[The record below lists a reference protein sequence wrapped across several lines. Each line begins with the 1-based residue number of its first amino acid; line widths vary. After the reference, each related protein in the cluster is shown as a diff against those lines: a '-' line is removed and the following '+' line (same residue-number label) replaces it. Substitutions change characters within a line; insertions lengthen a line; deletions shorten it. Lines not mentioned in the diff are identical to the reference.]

1 MSFKKIMGLSLS
13 VIALNMFVLS
23 DVNAE
28 SVKTKCR
35 VRISDSQKIRS
46 KVSVDGDGLPAGN
59 YYAEVVSADNGPI
72 RSTVQAAVSGEAEF
86 DFDSNSNDIL
96 EGATQIAPDFI
107 QDRQVVGTIFTE
119 AGAIV
124 QVDDALCRAKKS
136 KHQHRRRHRHGH
148 D

>member
-1 MSFKKIMGLSLS
+1 MGLSLS
-13 VIALNMFVLS
+13 MIALNMFVLS

-59 YYAEVVSADNGPI
+59 YYAEVVSAGNGPI
-72 RSTVQAAVSGEAEF
+72 KSTVQAAVSGEAEF
-86 DFDSNSNDIL
+86 DFDSNANDIL

-107 QDRQVVGTIFTE
+107 QNRQVTGSIFTE
-119 AGAIV
+119 AGALV
-124 QVDDALCRAKKS
+124 QTDDAMCRAKKS
-136 KHQHRRRHRHGH
+136 RHKHRRHRGGH
-148 D
+148 NS